1 MFFFVVSWVLFGR
14 FHITGYTGIALI
26 SSQPPILFERNEQKM
41 EKSIPVYEGPVDHL
55 RYGFKSLETQT
66 SAAHPVAQLQ
76 LANVDAQWAA
86 KLDMVRRTYGSH
98 LAMRLATERTMFG
111 RQHRLPGLQSSHV
124 GLDTVTGSDVNI
136 DFSDYLSG
144 T

>member
-1 MFFFVVSWVLFGR
+1 
-14 FHITGYTGIALI
+14 
-26 SSQPPILFERNEQKM
+26 M

-76 LANVDAQWAA
+76 SANVDAQWAA

-98 LAMRLATERTMFG
+98 LAMRLATERTIFG

-144 T
+144 TYKYLNFNLFRFCHLFPF